1 MVLLLASILFP
12 LIFGAAMSRV
22 KESRADAL
30 ALIGGCT
37 ALALNVAAAL
47 FSRGSV
53 YAFFGGVFEILQ
65 VLDDAARVMYVLAA
79 ALFLLALVFISGEGE
94 YRPRRAGL
102 YGFLFLTLGA
112 LNQLYAAGN
121 LFTFYLC
128 FELVSLLSFP
138 LVLHGGTQRA
148 RRAALIYIG
157 FSFTGTA
164 LALTGMKIAGEGAL
178 LPFAAG
184 GLALEGENSLAA
196 YLLFALGF
204 GCKAGLYPLSA
215 WLVPAANESPV
226 AVSAL
231 LAGVIAAAGVF
242 GVFRVSYE
250 VFGAELIAGSWAQSV
265 LIALACLTALMG
277 AMLALHEQVLKKRLA
292 YLTVSQVSFA
302 LIGFFTFTKAGFIG
316 GMAQIV
322 CHACAK
328 TGLFFGAGAIK
339 RETGFTR
346 VDEMRGVARDMPGTM
361 ILITLLAFSAIGVPP
376 FGGFGALWQIG
387 SGALAFGGTGGTL
400 ALAALV
406 LSALLSAGALLPLA
420 RDAIFPG
427 KDFIACVKAPPKI
440 GWRVFAPLCVLC
452 AAVLAFGLLFGL
464 LGNLAE
470 GVYTNLI
477 GGWAA

>member
-12 LIFGAAMSRV
+12 LGFGTAIMCV
-22 KESRADAL
+22 NKTHADML
-30 ALIGGCT
+30 ALIGGC
-37 ALALNVAAAL
+37 ASFALNVAAAL
-47 FSRGSV
+47 VSRGSV
-53 YAFFGGVFEILQ
+53 YAYFGGVFEILQ

-79 ALFLLALVFISGEGE
+79 TVFLLAIVFLSADREH
-94 YRPRRAGL
+94 RRRRAGL

-138 LVLHGGTQRA
+138 LILHGGSKRA

-178 LPFAAG
+178 VPFAAG
-184 GLALEGENSLAA
+184 GLGLEGKDSLTA

-231 LAGVIAAAGVF
+231 FAGVIAAAGVF
-242 GVFRVSYE
+242 GAFRVSFG
-250 VFGAELIAGSWAQSV
+250 VFGAQLVAGSWVQSV
-265 LIALACLTALMG
+265 LIVLAGLTALMG
-277 AMLALHEQVLKKRLA
+277 AMLALREQILKKRLA

-302 LIGFFTFTKAGFIG
+302 LIGFFTFTKAGFVG

-322 CHACAK
+322 CHTCAK
-328 TGLFFGAGAIK
+328 TGLFFGAGAIQ

-346 VDEMRGVARDMPGTM
+346 VDEMRGLGRDMPNTM
-361 ILITLLAFSAIGVPP
+361 ILIMLLSFSVIGIPP

-387 SGALAFGGTGGTL
+387 RGALEFGGTAGAF
-400 ALAALV
+400 ALIALV
-406 LSALLSAGALLPLA
+406 LSALLSAGTLLPMAL
-420 RDAIFPG
+420 DAFFPG
-427 KDFIACVKAPPKI
+427 KDFIACVSAPPKI
-440 GWRVFAPLCVLC
+440 CWRVFAPLCVLC
-452 AAVLAFGLLFGL
+452 AAVLVIGLFFGI
-464 LGNLAE
+464 LGNMAE
-470 GVYTNLI
+470 GVYSSLI
-477 GGWAA
+477 GGWTV